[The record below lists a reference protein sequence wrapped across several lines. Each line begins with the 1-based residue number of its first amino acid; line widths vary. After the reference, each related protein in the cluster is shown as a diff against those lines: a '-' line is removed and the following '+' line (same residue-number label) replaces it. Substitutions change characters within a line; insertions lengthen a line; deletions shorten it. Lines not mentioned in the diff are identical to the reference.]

1 MLVLFFSPAQII
13 LFLAI
18 YQDNNRP
25 CTTLLH
31 QLIIFHLFVLVVS
44 IQVSQPGDFHLRR
57 EDSIFSISDR
67 LTEVLAKETLTDDL
81 DRKWFLNTRGPCC
94 LWPPP
99 CLLLVIS
106 VAQIIL
112 YLYNSVAE
120 HPLVLHPIKFHEPWR
135 YITYFLGKY
144 MTCSLIRSQRFMLD
158 FME

>member
-1 MLVLFFSPAQII
+1 MQKCNQHH
-13 LFLAI
+13 FL
-18 YQDNNRP
+18 YRP

-81 DRKWFLNTRGPCC
+81 DRKWFLNTRGGSGSCC

-135 YITYFLGKY
+135 YITYFLGTQ